1 MASIHEARVNTNPV
15 KLRDIDR
22 FKNLNEN
29 ISVNVFAY
37 EEKEIFPVRIT
48 NAKGRQHHI
57 NLLVITNNES
67 HHLISIKS
75 LNRLLV
81 RQYKKYN
88 RRLYLCSYCLH
99 GCTSQR
105 VLDNH

>member
-1 MASIHEARVNTNPV
+1 MASIHEARDNTNPV
-15 KLRDIDR
+15 KLRDFDR
-22 FKNLNEN
+22 FKNPNEN

-37 EEKEIFPVRIT
+37 EEKKIFPVRIT

-67 HHLISIKS
+67 HHLISIKN

-81 RQYKKYN
+81 RQYKKYDG
-88 RRLYLCSYCLH
+88 RLYLCPYCLH

-105 VLDNH
+105 VLNNH

>member
-1 MASIHEARVNTNPV
+1 MASIHEARDNTNPV
-15 KLRDIDR
+15 KLRDTDR

-29 ISVNVFAY
+29 IC
-37 EEKEIFPVRIT
+37 
-48 NAKGRQHHI
+48 
-57 NLLVITNNES
+57 
-67 HHLISIKS
+67 

-88 RRLYLCSYCLH
+88 RRLYLCPHCLH

-105 VLDNH
+105 VLNNH